1 MIEAYWGLLRPPF
14 TLDPDARFL
23 FESSAHR
30 EGLARLLFAVR
41 ELKGTMTLLTGEIGC
56 GKTTLGRALERLLPA
71 HRFQLAYVS
80 HPALPVDDFMSLV
93 ARGFGVKAEPSARV
107 EQVMGLTEQ
116 LIQLADRRISAVLV
130 VDEAQLLHQPQ
141 LEQLRLLT
149 NLESATTKLLHIVL
163 IGQPELVQSVARY
176 PELAQRIAMRFHL
189 RPLTFDETG
198 RYVRHRLRVAGAA
211 RSIFTESALAEI
223 YRHTGGVP
231 RLVNVLSA
239 HALFLA
245 ATFRRSQVEA
255 AAVAAAAHELE
266 LAMTRGRGQSPPPV
280 PPVPE
285 SPAGGYAPTSH
296 G

>member
-41 ELKGTMTLLTGEIGC
+41 ELKGTMTVLTGEIGC

-80 HPALPVDDFMSLV
+80 HPALPVDQLLTLI
-93 ARGFGVKAEPSARV
+93 ARGFGVRTSPDARG
-107 EQVMGLTEQ
+107 EQVADLQEH
-116 LIQLADRRISAVLV
+116 LIQLAERRISAVLV
-130 VDEAQLLHQPQ
+130 VDEAQLLHHPQ

-149 NLESATTKLLHIVL
+149 NLESATQKLLHIVL
-163 IGQPELVQSVARY
+163 IGQPELVQSVSRY

-211 RSIFTESALAEI
+211 RPIFTEAALAEV
-223 YRHTGGVP
+223 YRHSGGVP
-231 RLVNVLSA
+231 RLVNVLAA

-255 AAVAAAAHELE
+255 AAVAAAAHELD
-266 LAMTRGRGQSPPPV
+266 LAMTRGRSQLPPPL
-280 PPVPE
+280 PPLPE
-285 SPAGGYAPTSH
+285 APAGGYAPTH
-296 G
+296 

>member
-56 GKTTLGRALERLLPA
+56 GKTTLGRALERLLPP
-71 HRFQLAYVS
+71 HRFHLAYVS
-80 HPALPVDDFMSLV
+80 HPALPVPQLLALI
-93 ARGFGVKAEPSARV
+93 ARGFGVQTPPETRGEPVSAL
-107 EQVMGLTEQ
+107 QEQ
-116 LIQLADRRISAVLV
+116 LIQLADRRVSGVLV
-130 VDEAQLLHQPQ
+130 VDEAQLLQQPQ

-149 NLESATTKLLHIVL
+149 NLESATAKLLHIVL
-163 IGQPELVQSVARY
+163 IGQPELVQNVARY

-198 RYVRHRLRVAGAA
+198 RYVRHRLRVAGAG
-211 RSIFTESALAEI
+211 RPIFTESALAEI

-266 LAMTRGRGQSPPPV
+266 LAMTRGRGQAPPPL
-280 PPVPE
+280 PPLPE
-285 SPAGGYAPTSH
+285 APAGGLAASH
-296 G
+296 

>member
-1 MIEAYWGLLRPPF
+1 MIETYWGLLRPPF

-56 GKTTLGRALERLLPA
+56 GKTTLGRALERLLPPL
-71 HRFQLAYVS
+71 RFQLAYVG
-80 HPALPVDDFMSLV
+80 HPALPVNQLLALV
-93 ARGFGVKAEPSARV
+93 ARGFGVQTSLEAVGA
-107 EQVMGLTEQ
+107 QVTDLQEQ

-130 VDEAQLLHQPQ
+130 VDEAQLLQHAQ

-149 NLESATTKLLHIVL
+149 NLESATSKLLHIVL

-211 RSIFTESALAEI
+211 RPIFTEAALAEA
-223 YRHTGGVP
+223 YRHSGGVP
-231 RLVNVLSA
+231 RLVNVLCA

-255 AAVAAAAHELE
+255 AAVAAAAHELD
-266 LAMTRGRGQSPPPV
+266 LAMTRGRSQSPPPL
-280 PPVPE
+280 PPLPE
-285 SPAGGYAPTSH
+285 SPAGGYAPTTY
-296 G
+296 

>member
-1 MIEAYWGLLRPPF
+1 MIETYWGLMRPPF

-56 GKTTLGRALERLLPA
+56 GKTTLGRALERLLPP
-71 HRFQLAYVS
+71 HRFQLAYVGHS
-80 HPALPVDDFMSLV
+80 ALPVNQLLALV
-93 ARGFGVKAEPSARV
+93 ARGFGVQTSLEAVGA
-107 EQVMGLTEQ
+107 QVTDLQEQ

-130 VDEAQLLHQPQ
+130 VDEAQLLQHAQ

-149 NLESATTKLLHIVL
+149 NLESATSKLLHIVL
-163 IGQPELVQSVARY
+163 IGQPELVQSVGRY

-211 RSIFTESALAEI
+211 RPIFTEAALAEA
-223 YRHTGGVP
+223 YRHSGGVP
-231 RLVNVLSA
+231 RLVNVLCA

-255 AAVAAAAHELE
+255 AAVAAAAHELD
-266 LAMTRGRGQSPPPV
+266 LAMTRGRSQSPPPL
-280 PPVPE
+280 PPLPE
-285 SPAGGYAPTSH
+285 SPAGGYAPTTY
-296 G
+296 